1 FLKKLDSLKYTSI
14 VALFAV
20 VYLCIIVIYYYHPI
34 QDSAEIEYFTVSSS
48 IFGHLPVFVFSF
60 TCHQNIFSVYNELR
74 DNSRRSI
81 TRVICLSIGSSAFI
95 YEGIAILGYLSF
107 GKNVLSNVIMEYSSS
122 YFVAGGRLAM
132 VILVVFSYPLQ
143 AHPCRASLDK
153 VLGKEKAERS
163 VFKYFAMTTTI
174 LILSYIVA
182 ITVTKLDV
190 ILSFVGS
197 TGSTTISFILP
208 GLFYY
213 KIHEQDPWRP
223 GKIMAVVLSVYG
235 LLIMA
240 FCLTFNIM
248 RITSH

>member
-1 FLKKLDSLKYTSI
+1 
-14 VALFAV
+14 
-20 VYLCIIVIYYYHPI
+20 
-34 QDSAEIEYFTVSSS
+34 
-48 IFGHLPVFVFSF
+48 
-60 TCHQNIFSVYNELR
+60 
-74 DNSRRSI
+74 
-81 TRVICLSIGSSAFI
+81 
-95 YEGIAILGYLSF
+95 
-107 GKNVLSNVIMEYSSS
+107 
-122 YFVAGGRLAM
+122 M

-190 ILSFVGS
+190 VRYQRGEGGGDLCSLINLLKKKILSFVGS